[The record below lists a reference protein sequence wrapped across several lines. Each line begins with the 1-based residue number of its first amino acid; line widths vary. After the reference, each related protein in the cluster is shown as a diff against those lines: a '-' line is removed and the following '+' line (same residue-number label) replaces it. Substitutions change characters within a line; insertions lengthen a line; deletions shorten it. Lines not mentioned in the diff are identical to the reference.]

1 VAKALDLVASLLS
14 IRSKVRI
21 SHVHLQII
29 LYSHARDEANSY
41 LISAYGSVSALH
53 KYLCINKNSFVL

>member
-14 IRSKVRI
+14 IRSKVQI
-21 SHVHLQII
+21 SHVYLQII

-41 LISAYGSVSALH
+41 LIGAYGSVSALH
-53 KYLCINKNSFVL
+53 KYPYINKNSFVL